1 MWRKNNLDIDLIHFT
16 KITCKYLYVKCKNI
30 KIIKDNTGQNL
41 VDFVFGHEF
50 LDAWSK
56 DTYSMIHLRKQ
67 IMLKFIKIKDP
78 GSVRDNVKR
87 VKLQG
92 EGLCKMY
99 IW

>member
-1 MWRKNNLDIDLIHFT
+1 M
-16 KITCKYLYVKCKNI
+16 
-30 KIIKDNTGQNL
+30 
-41 VDFVFGHEF
+41 FGHEF

-56 DTYSMIHLRKQ
+56 NTYRMIHLRKQ